1 MRLASLVLAFSL
13 GLPALVATGCGGSGK
28 QVQAPAAS
36 LYDRLGQKP
45 AIEVVVDKFL
55 ANVVADT
62 RINAFFAH
70 LDQAGVAKLRGH
82 LIDQVCQATGGPCT
96 YGGKTMRETHAGMG
110 ITEEQFG
117 ALVEDLSK
125 ALDEAGARPADRDEL
140 LGALAGMKPD
150 IVGL

>member
-1 MRLASLVLAFSL
+1 MRLASLALCAALA
-13 GLPALVATGCGGSGK
+13 LPFAAACGGHK
-28 QVQAPAAS
+28 EVKAPTMS

-62 RINAFFAH
+62 RINTFFAH
-70 LDQAGVAKLRGH
+70 LDQAGVARLRGL

-96 YGGKTMRETHAGMG
+96 YGGKTMRETHTGMG
-110 ITEEQFG
+110 ITDEQFG

-125 ALDEAGARPADRDEL
+125 ALDEAGAKPADRDEL
-140 LGALAGMKPD
+140 LGALGGMKGD